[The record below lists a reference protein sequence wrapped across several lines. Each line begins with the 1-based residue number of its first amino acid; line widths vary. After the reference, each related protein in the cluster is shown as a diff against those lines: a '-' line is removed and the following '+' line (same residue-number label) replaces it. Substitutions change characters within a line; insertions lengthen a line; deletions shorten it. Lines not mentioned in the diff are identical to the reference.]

1 MQLKIEINMSQDKIS
16 PPAPFDPVKIR
27 NFVLIIITLL
37 SIIGFG
43 VYTMLNEEPKPA
55 LPNTL
60 NSPNNATVNNTT
72 INTDTVNTHAVKK
85 VIAQQPKTIEIT
97 ETTKNAENITL
108 TNNTVTNEISN
119 TVNDEAAIAVKNQET
134 NAILAEVDQNNI
146 ASNESSVQ
154 TQVVTTTK
162 TTLETNTTEKALN
175 VIDPT
180 NVNSPVIAN
189 ILEASA
195 QEANRLETEIEP
207 EIKIEIPSP
216 IIETPT
222 IANNANILTQKKA
235 DVLNP
240 NQDINNVVRRAQL
253 TSNIIDREPTNTIEH
268 VSLQEQNKLYLF
280 TEIIGKT
287 NQKIIHRW
295 TFKQNIVAQVT
306 LNIGSYQWRTYSSK
320 SFDDTMIGQWTV
332 QIVDED
338 DNVLKTIEFEVLQ

>member
-43 VYTMLNEEPKPA
+43 VYTMLNEEPKTA

-85 VIAQQPKTIEIT
+85 VIAQQPKTIE
-97 ETTKNAENITL
+97 TTKNAENITL

-119 TVNDEAAIAVKNQET
+119 TVNDEADIAVKNQET

-154 TQVVTTTK
+154 TQVVTTTN
-162 TTLETNTTEKALN
+162 TTLEINTTEKALN
-175 VIDPT
+175 VIEPT
-180 NVNSPVIAN
+180 SVNSPVIAN
-189 ILEASA
+189 IPDASV

-207 EIKIEIPSP
+207 EIKIETPSP

-222 IANNANILTQKKA
+222 VANNANILTQKKT

-253 TSNIIDREPTNTIEH
+253 TSNIIDREPTNSIEH

-287 NQKIIHRW
+287 NQKTIHRW
-295 TFKQNIVAQVT
+295 IFKQNIVAQVT

-332 QIVDED
+332 QVVDED
-338 DNVLKTIEFEVLQ
+338 NNVLKTVEFEVLQ